1 VPLVLHNTLTRRKE
15 VFRPI
20 DLARVG
26 LYVCGPTV
34 YSFAHIGNARPVI
47 VFDLLF
53 RLLRRLYGAGHVV
66 YVRNITDVDD
76 KIIAAAAANGE
87 TIRDLTDRTQAV
99 YQADMAALNNL
110 RPSSEPRATEHI
122 AQMVRM
128 IEALIAAGHAYAAE
142 NHVLFAIESM
152 PEYGRL
158 SGRSLDDMI
167 AGARVEVAPYK
178 RHPGDF
184 VLWKP
189 STEAQPG
196 WDSPWGR
203 GRPGWHIECSAMS
216 EAQLGEHFDIHGGG
230 IDLIFPHHENELA
243 QSVCAHGGRPF
254 VNIWMH
260 NAFLDMEGEK
270 MSKSLGNIQTVHE
283 LLDEAPGEALRYAM
297 LTAHYRDPLDW
308 TGERVRQAKAS
319 LDRFYVA
326 LRAAAEISPIYPVTP
341 AVLPALEDDLNTPLA
356 QSVLHELATTL
367 NKAEGFQQKAEAK
380 GALLASGQLMGFLE
394 QDPETWLRWQPK
406 SAGGGLSDAEVDAL
420 IAARRAARAARD
432 FAEADRLRKLLT
444 DGGIILEDKPD
455 GTIWRRAGL

>member
-1 VPLVLHNTLTRRKE
+1 MPLVLHNTLTRRKE
-15 VFRPI
+15 DFRPL
-20 DLARVG
+20 DPSRVR

-53 RLLRRLYGAGHVV
+53 RLLRRLYGEDHVV
-66 YVRNITDVDD
+66 YARNITDVDD
-76 KIIAAAAANGE
+76 KIIEAARANGE
-87 TIRDLTDRTQAV
+87 TIRDLTERTQCV
-99 YQADMAALNNL
+99 FEADMAALNTL
-110 RPSSEPRATEHI
+110 PPTIEPRATEHI
-122 AQMVRM
+122 APMVRM
-128 IEALIAAGHAYAAE
+128 IETLIAGGHAYAAE
-142 NHVLFAIESM
+142 GHVLFAVESM
-152 PEYGRL
+152 AEYGRL
-158 SGRSLDDMI
+158 SGRSLDELL

-216 EAQLGEHFDIHGGG
+216 EAHLGEHFDIHGGG

-260 NAFLDMEGEK
+260 NAFLDLEGEK
-270 MSKSLGNIQTVHE
+270 MSKSLGNIRTVHA
-283 LLDEAPGEALRYAM
+283 LLDEAPGEALRWAM

-308 TGERVRQAKAS
+308 TEDRLRQAKAA
-319 LDRFYVA
+319 LDRFYGA
-326 LRAAAEISPIYPVTP
+326 LRSVAEIEAIEPVTP

-356 QSVLHELATTL
+356 QSVLHELVSTL
-367 NKAEGFQQKAEAK
+367 NKAETVRQKAEAK
-380 GALLASGQLMGFLE
+380 GALLAAGRLMGFLQ
-394 QDPETWLRWQPK
+394 QDPGTWLRWRPK
-406 SAGGGLSDAEVDAL
+406 SAEGLSDDEVDAL
-420 IAARRAARAARD
+420 IAARRQARAD
-432 FAEADRLRKLLT
+432 KNFGEADRLRKQLT

-455 GTIWRRAGL
+455 VTIWRRGGL